1 MTVQRLLVTLTKLAA
16 EPTKYDN
23 KTSRWAAWVNGHW
36 LMDCCRSIKA
46 VLWGF
51 SFDKEAAHGGAV
63 YKRGY
68 PDYTCEEMI
77 ANCDDVSTTICKE
90 VIKPGELLYFGR
102 KVAGKISGHVGI
114 YIGNGNVFECAPSVA
129 GCAITDLSYQPW
141 QKHGKIREIEYGD
154 APAPAPVPKEPEL
167 KKGEELF
174 LRNEPL
180 YASSSRKE
188 ASCCINGE
196 VFLTDGK
203 LVRGR
208 VRVCKTKDDV
218 GKIDKVLGW
227 IDWRWK
233 V

>member
-23 KTSRWAAWVNGHW
+23 KTSRWAAWVNNRW

-51 SFDKEAAHGGAV
+51 SFDKEAAHGGSV

-77 ANCDDVSTTICKE
+77 ANCDNVSTKISKE
-90 VIKPGELLYFGR
+90 AIKPGELLYFGR
-102 KVAGKISGHVGI
+102 MVAGKISGHVGI
-114 YIGNGNVFECAPSVA
+114 YIGNGAVFECAPSLS
-129 GCAITDLSYQPW
+129 GCAISDLDYQPW
-141 QKHGKIREIEYGD
+141 QKHGKIREVDYGD
-154 APAPAPVPKEPEL
+154 QPAPAPTPDPQLRE
-167 KKGEELF
+167 GEKLY
-174 LRNEPL
+174 LVREPL

-188 ASCCINGE
+188 ASSTISGD
-196 VFLTDGK
+196 VYLTDGK
-203 LVRGR
+203 LIRGR
-208 VRVCKTKDDV
+208 VRVCKKPEDV
-218 GKIDKVLGW
+218 GNVNKVLGW

-233 V
+233 K